1 MNTKAHNL
9 VRTIRPDLVASLA
22 SMLFPILLFVAA
34 VVALHIYIPEF
45 AKFGLAALG
54 VWLVWRT
61 LRLLVKWGAAK
72 YEIFD
77 DVVVATFGIV
87 SRRSTQVRV
96 ADIRGMSVQQSIME
110 RILGVGHVT
119 IGTAATGD
127 AEIVMRGVRD
137 PSGIVATI
145 DGLR

>member
-1 MNTKAHNL
+1 MKTKAHNL

-34 VVALHIYIPEF
+34 VVALHIYVPEF

-54 VWLVWRT
+54 VWLVWRA
-61 LRLLVKWGAAK
+61 LRLLVKRSAAK

-77 DVVVATFGIV
+77 DAVVATFGII

-96 ADIRGMSVQQSIME
+96 ADIRGMSIQQSIIG

-127 AEIVMRGVRD
+127 AEIVMRDVRN
-137 PSGIVATI
+137 PSGIVADI
-145 DGLR
+145 DNLR

>member
-1 MNTKAHNL
+1 MNTHNL
-9 VRTIRPDLVASLA
+9 VRTVRPDIVASLA
-22 SMLFPILLFVAA
+22 SMTFPFLLLVAA
-34 VVALHIYIPEF
+34 VVALKIYLAEY

-54 VWLVWRT
+54 VWVVYRGF
-61 LRLLVKWGAAK
+61 RLLVEWASAK
-72 YEIFD
+72 YQIFD
-77 DVVVATFGIV
+77 DVVVASFGIV
-87 SRRSTQVRV
+87 SRRLTQVRV
-96 ADIRGMSVQQSIME
+96 TDIRGMSVNQSLVG
-110 RILGVGHVT
+110 RFLGVGNVT